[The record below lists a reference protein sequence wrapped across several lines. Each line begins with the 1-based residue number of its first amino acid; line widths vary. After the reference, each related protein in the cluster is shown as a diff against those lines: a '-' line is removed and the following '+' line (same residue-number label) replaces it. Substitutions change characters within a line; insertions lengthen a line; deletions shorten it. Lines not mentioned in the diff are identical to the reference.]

1 MPEAPEVAIM
11 RDNLNKK
18 FKNTFLTEINVIS
31 DKYKDSIKQSL
42 IKLNKQL
49 PCQINQVYSKGK
61 MLYILLSNDIYIV
74 FRPMLTG
81 YIGEL
86 TEALT
91 TNYYDGAHF
100 NPSNNRVEFITSD
113 GIFVINDS
121 RNFHKLEIYTTE
133 SKLKTEL
140 NKLGV
145 DLLTDFDKLTV
156 SGFTDLIC
164 QYPNKDICDLLID
177 QAIIAGIGNYLRAE
191 ILYDSKIH
199 PLTKVK
205 KLTDKQIKDLYN
217 SCIGIPHKVYELR
230 KDYRY
235 KVYGTK
241 DYIEKAG
248 RKVWYNKSIQLIQ

>member
-18 FKNTFLTEINVIS
+18 FKNQFLTEINILS
-31 DKYKDSIKQSL
+31 NKYNTVLEQSL
-42 IKLNKQL
+42 GKLNKQL
-49 PCQINQVYSKGK
+49 PCQIIQVYSKGK
-61 MLYILLSNDIYIV
+61 LLYIHLSNDTYIV

-86 TEALT
+86 TDALT
-91 TNYYDGAHF
+91 TNYYEGAQF
-100 NPSNNRVEFITSD
+100 NPSNNRVEFITSN

-121 RNFHKLEIYTTE
+121 RNFHKLQILTTE

-145 DLLTDFDKLTV
+145 DLLPDFDKLTL
-156 SGFTDLIC
+156 SSFNDLLC
-164 QYPNKDICDLLID
+164 KYPNKDICDLLID

-217 SCIGIPHKVYELR
+217 SCMDIPHKVYNLHR
-230 KDYRY
+230 DYRY

-241 DYIEKAG
+241 DYIVKAG
-248 RKVWYNKSIQLIQ
+248 RKVWYNKNVQLPQ